1 MARSLLSYDLGR
13 FAERLLILMHL
24 SIPPQIN
31 ADGLLPFLSQLS
43 TAGDEKEI
51 DLDFAGLRRVS
62 PGALVA
68 MVAVITRWLRQN
80 RRVSFL
86 NLDRC
91 AITGYLQRMD
101 VLRACG
107 AELPENFTRHESRGR
122 FVPVQLVD
130 RDVEKMGHEMAA
142 CMAPGGDDYEHPH
155 ASLYDLAWYVF
166 TETANNARQHSRGLG
181 YAGAQV
187 NRSEG
192 LVRLAV
198 ADNGKGIRQSFI
210 DAGLSWAEGLT
221 DGEAILK
228 ALEPKV
234 SSKGRPTN
242 EGVGLTLVAGL
253 VQQTKGWLLVV
264 SGSGVVRL
272 RTGHAPEMQL
282 LPAGGR
288 FDGTLVVTAFRQE
301 DVTDFAALLHD
312 AKFQA
317 GLLRTGVRS
326 GTFKS

>member
-1 MARSLLSYDLGR
+1 
-13 FAERLLILMHL
+13 MHL
-24 SIPPQIN
+24 QLPPQIN
-31 ADGLLPFLSQLS
+31 ADGLLPFLSHLS
-43 TAGDEKEI
+43 TAGDATEI

-68 MVAVITRWLRQN
+68 LVATITRWLRQQKKVN
-80 RRVSFL
+80 FL
-86 NLDRC
+86 NLERC

-101 VLRACG
+101 VLLSIG
-107 AELPENFTRHESRGR
+107 ADLPENFRRHESRGR

-130 RDVEKMGHEMAA
+130 HDVEKMGHEMAA

-181 YAGAQV
+181 YTAAQV

-210 DAGLSWAEGLT
+210 DAGLSWAEELT
-221 DGEAILK
+221 DGEAVLK

-234 SSKGRPTN
+234 SSKGRPHQRGCGTDP
-242 EGVGLTLVAGL
+242 GVRAGAADTGLAAGGERYGRG
-253 VQQTKGWLLVV
+253 TPAAWKCAGSATFCPMAVV
-264 SGSGVVRL
+264 STVRWW
-272 RTGHAPEMQL
+272 
-282 LPAGGR
+282 
-288 FDGTLVVTAFRQE
+288 
-301 DVTDFAALLHD
+301 
-312 AKFQA
+312 
-317 GLLRTGVRS
+317 
-326 GTFKS
+326 